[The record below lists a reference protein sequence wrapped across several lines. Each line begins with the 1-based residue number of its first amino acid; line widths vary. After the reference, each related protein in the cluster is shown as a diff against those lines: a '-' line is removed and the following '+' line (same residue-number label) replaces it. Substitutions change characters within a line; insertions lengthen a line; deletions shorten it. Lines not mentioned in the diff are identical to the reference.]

1 MKHIFTISLLVVMC
15 FLSATFAG
23 EELENSSRSRE
34 EKQARKK
41 ALQEKRREAKELA
54 CEVLAGRQVVVR
66 VYNNW
71 QKDARAFERV
81 SIQLKE
87 LSVGLDAVESAF
99 GEMSESTIIV
109 VTAEDQ
115 KDEAVAVVLGD
126 FIYAELYKKGKSFS
140 IWPEHIGE
148 IADKWH
154 VFKDALG
161 NPIPHATVEIMIG
174 EHAAFWNER
183 PRVSIGKVKLD
194 KKGQLKTPKS
204 TSTLHQF
211 CFMLFHPDYCSAPVH
226 TRPHIRG
233 DNGVWA
239 NYVPVLLPEKWC
251 VFKDALGEPIPEATV
266 EIFEGSNWEK
276 RKPDSIGKSKLDEK
290 GRLRPPES
298 NSRLQFCSFIVSHP
312 DYGTALVE
320 SRWYISTDGPP
331 SSYTVPLVRIGTKPD
346 ERSIWGTVVDPNGK
360 PVRGALIHCYGLGTL
375 GGGHI
380 SVLSKPP
387 YQPLRTITDEQGH
400 FALYLPIEKDSDKHG
415 SLVPLASKY
424 YVRIEAPKALGL
436 EPYSGKINSGEETTT
451 TMVPVGHGEY
461 FHTFVF
467 EDANGAIADPNR
479 LRKIEITITYDK
491 GQRRFRYDAWIDGGK
506 FPLGTY
512 QALIPG
518 TKPLKF
524 EPIEVTEDSP
534 ELLVFKVR
542 PGTIY
547 SGQVVHGITGEP
559 MPDAIVMSIRDG
571 FYNDVSLLEPNQWD
585 AICSVGPELDPQEPA
600 LAPLK
605 EAFKFKKI
613 TQTDPKGSF
622 DISFRPGEIGVRLVA
637 VKKDYLGA
645 AQKLSYF
652 MPADE
657 IKTKTSEFEAAEPDG
672 DGCITLP
679 EMKLFP
685 AGTIVIEPNV
695 PTEAEEAGHDEVR
708 LHWFTDPDD
717 NTFWLSDLWATPK
730 NNKGGYLFYKYDL
743 LSNEIETAYIPAG
756 LELTMRVYILGE
768 SRWGPIIIPG
778 IKLDQGQVLDLGRQD
793 FQPALKVLVKVI
805 DSASE
810 PVEGVAVRIS
820 NNISPWLIFMQGP
833 ITNEKGV
840 VLINVPQYSK
850 GEFVIEYYEDKKD
863 PKSIHLRESTAY
875 EVGGEEDAGREFTMT
890 ISDEML
896 YQLFK

>member
-1 MKHIFTISLLVVMC
+1 
-15 FLSATFAG
+15 
-23 EELENSSRSRE
+23 
-34 EKQARKK
+34 
-41 ALQEKRREAKELA
+41 
-54 CEVLAGRQVVVR
+54 
-66 VYNNW
+66 
-71 QKDARAFERV
+71 
-81 SIQLKE
+81 
-87 LSVGLDAVESAF
+87 
-99 GEMSESTIIV
+99 
-109 VTAEDQ
+109 
-115 KDEAVAVVLGD
+115 
-126 FIYAELYKKGKSFS
+126 
-140 IWPEHIGE
+140 
-148 IADKWH
+148 
-154 VFKDALG
+154 
-161 NPIPHATVEIMIG
+161 
-174 EHAAFWNER
+174 
-183 PRVSIGKVKLD
+183 
-194 KKGQLKTPKS
+194 
-204 TSTLHQF
+204 
-211 CFMLFHPDYCSAPVH
+211 LFHPDYCSAPVQAW
-226 TRPHIRG
+226 PHFSVY
-233 DNGVWA
+233 NMVWT
-239 NYVPVLLPEKWC
+239 NPVRVLPVDKWC

-266 EIFEGSNWEK
+266 EIFNGSSWEK
-276 RKPDSIGKSKLDEK
+276 RKPDSIGKIKLDEK

-298 NSRLQFCSFIVSHP
+298 NPTLRSCCFIVSHP

-320 SRWYISTDGPP
+320 RRRERDLGEPLFSC
-331 SSYTVPLVRIGTKPD
+331 TVPLVRIGTKAD
-346 ERSIWGTVVDPNGK
+346 ERSIWGTVVDPNGN
-360 PVRGALIHCYGLGTL
+360 PVAGAMITCVGVTVPS
-375 GGGHI
+375 GGHI
-380 SVLSKPP
+380 RFASTFP
-387 YQPLRTITDEQGH
+387 YQPLPLRTITDEQGH
-400 FALYLPIEKDSDKHG
+400 FALYLPIEKDSEKHG
-415 SLVPLASKY
+415 RLVPLASKY
-424 YVRIEAPKALGL
+424 SVRIEAPKALGL
-436 EPYSGKINSGEETTT
+436 EPYSGKINSGEETTI
-451 TMVPVGHGEY
+451 TMVPIGHGKY

-467 EDANGAIADPNR
+467 EDVNGAIADPNR

-512 QALIPG
+512 KAQIPR

-524 EPIEVTEDSP
+524 EPIKVTEDSP
-534 ELLVFKVR
+534 ELLVFKAQ
-542 PGTIY
+542 PGIIY
-547 SGQVVHGITGEP
+547 RGQVVHGITGEP

-571 FYNDVSLLEPNQWD
+571 FVNDVSLLEPNQWD

-657 IKTKTSEFEAAEPDG
+657 TKTKTSEFEVAEPDG

-730 NNKGGYLFYKYDL
+730 NNKGAYLFYKYDL
-743 LSNEIETAYIPAG
+743 RSNEIETAYIPAG
-756 LELTMRVYILGE
+756 LELTMRVYMLGE
-768 SRWGPIIIPG
+768 SRWGPIIVNG
-778 IKLDQGQVLDLGRQD
+778 IKLDQGQVLDLGRQS
-793 FQPALKVLVKVI
+793 FKPAIKVSVKVI
-805 DSASE
+805 DSANE

-840 VLINVPQYSK
+840 VLINVPQDSK

-863 PKSIHLRESTAY
+863 PNKMHLREGTAY

-890 ISDEML
+890 
-896 YQLFK
+896 